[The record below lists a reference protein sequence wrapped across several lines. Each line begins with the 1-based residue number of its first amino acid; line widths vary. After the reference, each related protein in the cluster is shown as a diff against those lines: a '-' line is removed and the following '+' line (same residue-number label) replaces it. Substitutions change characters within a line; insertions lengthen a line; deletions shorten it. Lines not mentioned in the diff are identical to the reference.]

1 VKDPGIQ
8 HKNGV
13 IYTLEIPYPW
23 PKEEEQKKTKKE
35 KNIYNSYFQRTVRLE
50 IDYVL

>member
-13 IYTLEIPYPW
+13 IYTLEITDPW
-23 PKEEEQKKTKKE
+23 PKEEEETKK
-35 KNIYNSYFQRTVRLE
+35 KRGI
-50 IDYVL
+50 